1 MTSNDPSLT
10 PSNSDILWH
19 PIISS
24 TAVVTKN
31 SQFPR
36 WPSITIYLFTWG
48 SNGEMGCLNISRD
61 TPLPLLVLTDHWSV
75 SESFL
80 FFGCIFYNTNRK
92 RFTRFPDDTLFLYMH
107 CVSLTS
113 VIPPSFC
120 HHPLWCCY
128 RPFINPPSGY
138 VYNDNSLYIGCTGDS
153 SHGSVTGY
161 HVSYWPS
168 STTTHPSPPNA
179 GSSQTASIII

>member
-24 TAVVTKN
+24 TAVVTKK
-31 SQFPR
+31 SKFPR

-61 TPLPLLVLTDHWSV
+61 TPLPLLVLTDHWAV

-92 RFTRFPDDTLFLYMH
+92 RFTRFPDDTTYTNCFCTCTVSVWHQLYPVPSVIIP
-107 CVSLTS
+107 CDVAIAPSLTPHL
-113 VIPPSFC
+113 VMYTMI
-120 HHPLWCCY
+120 
-128 RPFINPPSGY
+128 
-138 VYNDNSLYIGCTGDS
+138 
-153 SHGSVTGY
+153 
-161 HVSYWPS
+161 
-168 STTTHPSPPNA
+168 
-179 GSSQTASIII
+179 TASILVALEIHHTVLSPVTM